1 MSASASKKKR
11 KELEQQGLSAKNVAV
26 QTANQQK
33 KQTVRNVLVVLLA
46 IFICAAAVF
55 AVVKLVN
62 RPSYDTEAAVVTV
75 GSESVSVPVY
85 NYLYNYNASNF
96 YSSYS
101 YFVQTGVP
109 FAEQSSV
116 FGDGTLED
124 YFKESTNSTLKE
136 MLNVV
141 AEAKANHYELSEEDK
156 ATIANGVNSVKSDA
170 ALYGYP
176 SADKYLELRFGEGC
190 NLDNYE
196 QYLNMVMLY
205 SSYAQKL
212 SSDYAPTAEEL
223 KKAYEEDPSQYDM
236 VSLTY
241 KTSSAKSTTVEPA
254 LTLPSDDNT
263 DPTAETQPSTTY
275 TDEAKA
281 EARELAESYAKEM
294 PEDAI
299 SKTYNKSDMTNY
311 LTDEIAQWLFD
322 AERQPGDVKVF
333 ARSED
338 NLYFYAVRFDGRE
351 TNDYHLVNAN
361 IFTINKDKP
370 AEEKDEAAEQKDED
384 VQEATEAKEEKT
396 AEQKRDELLAAIHDG
411 MTDAEFS
418 TAVSALGYNVGT
430 NTITKDYSIEE
441 IRDFLFDAER
451 KSGDLF
457 TSYET
462 ATAYYIVRYAS
473 TEEKTYRDQM
483 VESALWS
490 KYYSDIASKNDVTV
504 NEDLMKH
511 ANTNL
516 TFNSNQNS
524 AS

>member
-1 MSASASKKKR
+1 MAVRRRASARRREGVRQKR
-11 KELEQQGLSAKNVAV
+11 GQS
-26 QTANQQK
+26 
-33 KQTVRNVLVVLLA
+33 LL
-46 IFICAAAVF
+46 
-55 AVVKLVN
+55 L
-62 RPSYDTEAAVVTV
+62 R
-75 GSESVSVPVY
+75 GS
-85 NYLYNYNASNF
+85 
-96 YSSYS
+96 
-101 YFVQTGVP
+101 
-109 FAEQSSV
+109 
-116 FGDGTLED
+116 
-124 YFKESTNSTLKE
+124 
-136 MLNVV
+136 
-141 AEAKANHYELSEEDK
+141 
-156 ATIANGVNSVKSDA
+156 
-170 ALYGYP
+170 
-176 SADKYLELRFGEGC
+176 
-190 NLDNYE
+190 
-196 QYLNMVMLY
+196 
-205 SSYAQKL
+205 
-212 SSDYAPTAEEL
+212 
-223 KKAYEEDPSQYDM
+223 
-236 VSLTY
+236 
-241 KTSSAKSTTVEPA
+241 
-254 LTLPSDDNT
+254 
-263 DPTAETQPSTTY
+263 
-275 TDEAKA
+275 
-281 EARELAESYAKEM
+281 
-294 PEDAI
+294 
-299 SKTYNKSDMTNY
+299 
-311 LTDEIAQWLFD
+311 
-322 AERQPGDVKVF
+322 
-333 ARSED
+333 
-338 NLYFYAVRFDGRE
+338 FDGRE

-504 NEDLMKH
+504 NEDLMKY